1 MRLSGLI
8 GSEVVDTHG
17 NRLGHVYDVATEWRA
32 GELHVTH
39 LEVGRRGLLVRLGY
53 RAAGRRVPWSS
64 LVDPRGGQLVVRA
77 ED

>member
-1 MRLSGLI
+1 MRLSELI

-17 NRLGHVYDVATEWRA
+17 TVLGHVFDIATDWRD
-32 GELHVTH
+32 GRLRVTH

-53 RAAGRRVPWSS
+53 RAAGRRLAWSRI
-64 LVDPRGGQLVVRA
+64 VDPLGEQLVVRA